1 MSKQQKVYGT
11 GSANIIEKYNEEILK
26 IERQKDMIYKWGT
39 KIHMSFDSV
48 SGKQIS
54 R

>member
-1 MSKQQKVYGT
+1 MSKEQKIYGT
-11 GSANIIEKYNEEILK
+11 GSAGLIERYNDQILK

-39 KIHMSFDSV
+39 KLHMSFDAV
-48 SGKQIS
+48 SGKKIS